1 MWTRETDADATEM
14 LLGRL
19 KSHLRITAND
29 LDDELGGKLLAA
41 VEAAEHRIGRVILL
55 STFTDTIAFDSSI
68 NLQRPLVSVVSA
80 EVDGSAIALANC
92 SIDTLAGTITFPDG
106 TEGSAVNVTYKAGM
120 QQIPAD
126 IIHAIMLFAA
136 SLFANPMDTVEN
148 LPRASARLLRPYRNY
163 GL

>member
-1 MWTRETDADATEM
+1 MWTRETDAVATDM

-29 LDDELGGKLLAA
+29 LDDELSGKLLAA
-41 VEAAEHRIGRVILL
+41 VDASEHRIGRVVLL
-55 STFTDTIAFDSSI
+55 STFTDTLEFDSSI
-68 NLQRPLVSVVSA
+68 NLPRPLVSVTSA
-80 EVDGSAIALANC
+80 EVDGTAIDLSDC
-92 SIDTLAGTITFPDG
+92 TIDTLAGTLTFPDD
-106 TEGSAVNVTYKAGM
+106 TEGSAVEVTYTAGM

>member
-14 LLGRL
+14 LLGML

-29 LDDELGGKLLAA
+29 LDDELSGKLLAA
-41 VEAAEHRIGRVILL
+41 VDAAEHRIGRVILL

-68 NLQRPLVSVVSA
+68 NLPRPLVSVESV
-80 EVDGSAIALANC
+80 EVDGSAVDLADCALD
-92 SIDTLAGTITFPDG
+92 ILGGTITFPEG
-106 TEGSAVNVTYKAGM
+106 MEGSAANVTYKAGM